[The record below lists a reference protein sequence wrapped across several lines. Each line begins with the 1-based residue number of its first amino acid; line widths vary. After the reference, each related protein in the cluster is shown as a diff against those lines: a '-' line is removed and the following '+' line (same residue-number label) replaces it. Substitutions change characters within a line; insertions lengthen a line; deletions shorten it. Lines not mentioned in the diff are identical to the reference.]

1 MADYA
6 NALVRFKAKS
16 KYCDAIEQVFNKA
29 LLYLSVDTNFFL
41 KS

>member
-16 KYCDAIEQVFNKA
+16 KYCDAIEQVFNKR
-29 LLYLSVDTNFFL
+29 L
-41 KS
+41 KKVITVQEECL